1 MSRTCTVCTHI
12 DREAIDKAL
21 VDGDAVRAVASRY
34 VPLSKTALQ
43 RHKDEHLPH
52 SLVKA
57 QAAQEVAHAD
67 SLLDQVQSIQGRTLA
82 ILTAAETSKD
92 GRLALGAIREARS
105 NLEMLAKLTGELDE
119 RAQVNVLLAPEW
131 LMVRATL
138 LTALAPYPDAR
149 LAVAA
154 ALGAVEAEAA
164 PSVIVI
170 GAP

>member
-1 MSRTCTVCTHI
+1 MPRTCTVCMHK
-12 DREAIDKAL
+12 DREAIDTAL
-21 VDGDAVRAVASRY
+21 VEGEAVRPVASRY

-43 RHKDEHLPH
+43 RHKDEHLPKA
-52 SLVKA
+52 LMQA

-105 NLEMLAKLTGELDE
+105 NLELLAKLTGELDE
-119 RAQVNVLLAPEW
+119 RAQVNILLAPEW
-131 LMVRATL
+131 VSVRTIL
-138 LTALAPYPDAR
+138 LAALSPYPDAR

-154 ALGAVEAEAA
+154 ALGDGEVT
-164 PSVIVI
+164 PPMIV
-170 GAP
+170 GGTP